1 MSNLDIV
8 ERLTFLQDAIG
19 IGKGEVIIG
28 QIVLDLLDFAEDQC
42 YADDIDA
49 YYLFPEF
56 EEEKS
61 AHRELKEKME
71 FFYYCFQAKME
82 INPSEVRRYLEDWIA
97 DHKKAAECA
106 SSWSGDGTIPLK

>member
-28 QIVLDLLDFAEDQC
+28 QIVVDLLDFAEDQC
-42 YADDIDA
+42 YADDIGA
-49 YYLFPEF
+49 CYLFPEF
-56 EEEKS
+56 EEDKS
-61 AHRELKEKME
+61 AHRELREKME

-82 INPSEVRRYLEDWIA
+82 IDPSEVRHYLEEWIA
-97 DHKKAAECA
+97 GYKKTAEYA
-106 SSWSGDGTIPLK
+106 SSWSGDGAIPLK